1 MISEGEERPGVPRQ
15 DDEPPDVPRP
25 GDERPEAT
33 RPGGEQPEAT
43 RPGGEQ
49 PEATRPGGEQP
60 EATRPG
66 GEQPEAPRPGG
77 EPFRPE
83 ALSPAG
89 IPPAGLSH
97 PRRLH
102 PAEIVLAA
110 LENLREILI
119 AAVVGLLVGGGAGGM
134 PPLAGAMLAL
144 GGVAVA
150 AAIGYVRWR
159 HTTYSVAGA
168 ALHFRHGVISP
179 DETSVPLGRIQAIDA
194 TQGPV
199 QRLFGVQELHVQTA
213 GGGAEG
219 EIVLRAVSEAA
230 ASELR
235 AAAGLPDPV
244 AQDLPEWRLGLGAL
258 LVTAVTAPQLGVIL
272 PLVGAFAAAGD
283 DVLFGGGE
291 GEQLIDNLADDP
303 GAIALV
309 AVAVAGAALLLSFMG
324 AIVAFAGFSL
334 VRDGERLRIRRG
346 LLARRAASV
355 PLARVHAVDV
365 VEGVL
370 RRPFGL
376 ASVRMETAGYR
387 SEAAAAQ
394 TLLPLVRVRDL
405 PRLLEEFV
413 PALAEE
419 QPAGGARP
427 EAAPEERPA
436 GGARPEAAVTR
447 SPAPP
452 SLQRPP
458 ARARRR
464 YALPPALAGAALGA
478 VLTAVVPAAWPAVP
492 LLALLGAAE
501 GLLRHRSAGWR
512 DDGRRLVV
520 RGRVLARRTLLARV
534 DRLQEH
540 GLRASPLQRRAALAD
555 FEASV
560 GSGRTGRVRHLEASA
575 AGALFERL
583 RPRAAPHG

>member
-1 MISEGEERPGVPRQ
+1 MSSE
-15 DDEPPDVPRP
+15 
-25 GDERPEAT
+25 ERPEAL
-33 RPGGEQPEAT
+33 A
-43 RPGGEQ
+43 
-49 PEATRPGGEQP
+49 
-60 EATRPG
+60 
-66 GEQPEAPRPGG
+66 
-77 EPFRPE
+77 
-83 ALSPAG
+83 PAG
-89 IPPAGLSH
+89 LPAAPLSH
-97 PRRLH
+97 PRHLH

-110 LENLREILI
+110 LENFREILI
-119 AAVVGLLVGGGAGGM
+119 AGVLGLLVGGGAGGM
-134 PPLAGAMLAL
+134 PPLAGVMLAL
-144 GGVAVA
+144 GGVVVA

-159 HTTYSVAGA
+159 HTTYSVAGE
-168 ALHFRHGVISP
+168 ALHFRSGVISP
-179 DETSVPLGRIQAIDA
+179 DETSVPLGRIQAVDA

-213 GGGAEG
+213 GGGSEG

-235 AAAGLPDPV
+235 AIAGLPDPV
-244 AQDLPEWRLGLGAL
+244 ARDLPEWRLGLGAL

-283 DVLFGGGE
+283 DVLFGGGD
-291 GEQLIDNLADDP
+291 GEQLIDNLVDDT
-303 GAIALV
+303 GLLV
-309 AVAVAGAALLLSFMG
+309 LVVIAVAGAALLLSFAG

-355 PLARVHAVDV
+355 PLSRVHAVDV

-394 TLLPLVRVRDL
+394 TLLPLVLVRDV

-413 PALAEE
+413 PALAEAAPAAGPAAATTE
-419 QPAGGARP
+419 RAPAGTAP
-427 EAAPEERPA
+427 EAATTEGTAARRRP
-436 GGARPEAAVTR
+436 GAAA
-447 SPAPP
+447 PA
-452 SLQRPP
+452 LERPP

-464 YALPPALAGAALGA
+464 YALPPAIFGAALGA
-478 VLTAVVPAAWPAVP
+478 VFTAFVPAAWPAVP
-492 LLALLGAAE
+492 VLALLGAAE
-501 GLLRHRSAGWR
+501 GLLRYRSAGWR
-512 DDGRRLVV
+512 EDGRRLVV
-520 RGRVLARRTLLARV
+520 RGRVVARRTLLARV

-540 GLRASPLQRRAALAD
+540 SLRASPVQRRASLAD
-555 FEASV
+555 FEAAV
-560 GSGRTGRVRHLEASA
+560 GSGRTGRVRHLEAGV

-583 RPRAAPHG
+583 RPRAG

>member
-1 MISEGEERPGVPRQ
+1 MSSEGEERREARGPGGDLSRPEAPAPGVARP
-15 DDEPPDVPRP
+15 EAPAP
-25 GDERPEAT
+25 GDEPS
-33 RPGGEQPEAT
+33 RPG
-43 RPGGEQ
+43 
-49 PEATRPGGEQP
+49 
-60 EATRPG
+60 
-66 GEQPEAPRPGG
+66 APASGAR
-77 EPFRPE
+77 
-83 ALSPAG
+83 
-89 IPPAGLSH
+89 PPAASSY

-159 HTTYSVAGA
+159 HTTYAVAGE

-199 QRLFGVQELHVQTA
+199 QRLFGVEELHVQTA

-219 EIVLRAVSEAA
+219 EIVLRAVSDAA

-272 PLVGAFAAAGD
+272 PLVGAFAATGD

-291 GEQLIDNLADDP
+291 GEQLIDKLADDP
-303 GAIALV
+303 GTLALIL
-309 AVAVAGAALLLSFMG
+309 VAVAGAALLLSFIG
-324 AIVAFAGFSL
+324 AIVAFAGFTL

-394 TLLPLVRVRDL
+394 TLLPLVRVRDV

-419 QPAGGARP
+419 AGP
-427 EAAPEERPA
+427 FLE
-436 GGARPEAAVTR
+436 
-447 SPAPP
+447 
-452 SLQRPP
+452 RPP

-478 VLTAVVPAAWPAVP
+478 VLTAVVPAAWPALP
-492 LLALLGAAE
+492 LFALLGAAE
-501 GLLRHRSAGWR
+501 GLLRYRSAGWR
-512 DDGRRLVV
+512 DDGGRLVV

-540 GLRASPLQRRAALAD
+540 GLRASPLQRRARLVD
-555 FEASV
+555 FEAAV
-560 GSGRTGRVRHLEASA
+560 GSGRTGRVRHLEASV
-575 AGALFERL
+575 AGTLFERL
-583 RPRAAPHG
+583 RPRAARRG

>member
-1 MISEGEERPGVPRQ
+1 MSSEEQARPEGPQ
-15 DDEPPDVPRP
+15 RP
-25 GDERPEAT
+25 ERPE
-33 RPGGEQPEAT
+33 RLEPPEPGEVPHAE
-43 RPGGEQ
+43 
-49 PEATRPGGEQP
+49 
-60 EATRPG
+60 
-66 GEQPEAPRPGG
+66 
-77 EPFRPE
+77 
-83 ALSPAG
+83 LSN
-89 IPPAGLSH
+89 

-110 LENLREILI
+110 LENLREIII
-119 AAVVGLLVGGGAGGM
+119 AAVVGLLIGGGAGGM
-134 PPLAGAMLAL
+134 PPVAGLLFGLAGVALAAGL
-144 GGVAVA
+144 
-150 AAIGYVRWR
+150 GYVRWVS
-159 HTTYSVAGA
+159 TTYWVAGE
-168 ALHFRHGVISP
+168 ALHSRRGLISP

-219 EIVLRAVSEAA
+219 EIVLRAVSDAA

-235 AAAGLPDPV
+235 AVAGLPDPI
-244 AQDLPEWRLGLGAL
+244 ARELPEWRLGAGAL

-291 GEQLIDNLADDP
+291 GEQLIDQLIDDP
-303 GAIALV
+303 GLLALV
-309 AVAVAGAALLLSFMG
+309 VAAVAGAALLLSFLG
-324 AIVAFAGFSL
+324 AIVAFSGFSL

-394 TLLPLVRVRDL
+394 TLVPLVRVRDV
-405 PRLLEEFV
+405 PRLLAEFV
-413 PALAEE
+413 PALAVEA
-419 QPAGGARP
+419 PAGPA
-427 EAAPEERPA
+427 EAAK
-436 GGARPEAAVTR
+436 
-447 SPAPP
+447 PP
-452 SLQRPP
+452 LERPP

-464 YALPPALAGAALGA
+464 YALPPALAGAALGG
-478 VLTAVVPAAWPAVP
+478 VLTALVAPTWPAVP
-492 LLALLGAAE
+492 LLALLGAVE

-520 RGRVLARRTLLARV
+520 RGRLVARRTLLARV

-555 FEASV
+555 FEAAV
-560 GSGRTGRVRHLEASA
+560 GSGRTGRVRHLEADV

-583 RPRAAPHG
+583 RPRGG

>member
-1 MISEGEERPGVPRQ
+1 MRSEGSEGTRPEG
-15 DDEPPDVPRP
+15 PPSGPRP
-25 GDERPEAT
+25 EGPPSGPRPEGPP
-33 RPGGEQPEAT
+33 PG
-43 RPGGEQ
+43 
-49 PEATRPGGEQP
+49 
-60 EATRPG
+60 
-66 GEQPEAPRPGG
+66 PRPEGPPPG
-77 EPFRPE
+77 PRPE
-83 ALSPAG
+83 GPPSGAAHAALSG
-89 IPPAGLSH
+89 
-97 PRRLH
+97 PRHLH

-134 PPLAGAMLAL
+134 PPLAGVMLAL
-144 GGVAVA
+144 GGVVVA
-150 AAIGYVRWR
+150 AVVGYVRWR
-159 HTTYSVAGA
+159 HTTYSVAGE
-168 ALHFRHGVISP
+168 ALHFRRGVISP
-179 DETSVPLGRIQAIDA
+179 DETSVPLGRIQALDS

-213 GGGAEG
+213 GGGSEG
-219 EIVLRAVSEAA
+219 EIVLRAVSAA
-230 ASELR
+230 AAAELH
-235 AAAGLPDPV
+235 AAAGLAAPV
-244 AQDLPEWRLGLGAL
+244 ARDLPEWRLGLGAL

-283 DVLFGGGE
+283 DVFFGRGE
-291 GEQLIDNLADDP
+291 GERLIDTLLDDP
-303 GAIALV
+303 GALV
-309 AVAVAGAALLLSFMG
+309 LVVIAVAVAALLLSFLG

-394 TLLPLVRVRDL
+394 TLLPLVRVRDV
-405 PRLLEEFV
+405 PLLLAEFV

-419 QPAGGARP
+419 ARGPVATGLPAEAATREPPATAADAPGAAAPRAPAARP
-427 EAAPEERPA
+427 
-436 GGARPEAAVTR
+436 
-447 SPAPP
+447 
-452 SLQRPP
+452 LHRPP

-464 YALPPALAGAALGA
+464 YALPPAFLGGALGA

-492 LLALLGAAE
+492 LLAVLGAAD

-520 RGRVLARRTLLARV
+520 RSRVLARRTLLARV

-540 GLRASPLQRRAALAD
+540 GLRASPLQRRATLAD
-555 FEASV
+555 FEAAV
-560 GSGRTGRVRHLEASA
+560 GSGRRGRVRHLEASV

-583 RPRAAPHG
+583 RPRAG

>member
-1 MISEGEERPGVPRQ
+1 MSFEEG
-15 DDEPPDVPRP
+15 
-25 GDERPEAT
+25 
-33 RPGGEQPEAT
+33 
-43 RPGGEQ
+43 
-49 PEATRPGGEQP
+49 
-60 EATRPG
+60 
-66 GEQPEAPRPGG
+66 PEAPRP
-77 EPFRPE
+77 RE
-83 ALSPAG
+83 ALSRPREALSH
-89 IPPAGLSH
+89 PREALSH

-119 AAVVGLLVGGGAGGM
+119 AAVVGLFVGGGAGGM
-134 PPLAGAMLAL
+134 PPIAGAMLAL

-159 HTTYSVAGA
+159 HTTYSVAGE
-168 ALHFRHGVISP
+168 ALHFRRGVISP
-179 DETSVPLGRIQAIDA
+179 DETSVPIGRIQAIDA

-213 GGGAEG
+213 GGGSEG

-235 AAAGLPDPV
+235 AIAGLPDPV
-244 AQDLPEWRLGLGAL
+244 ARDLPEWRLGPGAL

-291 GEQLIDNLADDP
+291 GEQLIDKLLDDP
-303 GAIALV
+303 GLLLLV
-309 AVAVAGAALLLSFMG
+309 VGAVAVAALLLSFAG
-324 AIVAFAGFSL
+324 AIVTFAGFSL

-394 TLLPLVRVRDL
+394 TLLPLVRVRDV
-405 PRLLEEFV
+405 PQLLAEFV
-413 PALAEE
+413 PALAQGADGASAEV
-419 QPAGGARP
+419 PGGA
-427 EAAPEERPA
+427 
-436 GGARPEAAVTR
+436 AAVTR
-447 SPAPP
+447 SPDAQP
-452 SLQRPP
+452 LQRPP

-464 YALPPALAGAALGA
+464 YALPPALVGAALGA
-478 VLTAVVPAAWPAVP
+478 ALTAVVPAAWSAVP

-501 GLLRHRSAGWR
+501 GLSRHRSAGWR

-540 GLRASPLQRRAALAD
+540 GLRASPMQRRASLAD
-555 FEASV
+555 FEAAV
-560 GSGRTGRVRHLEASA
+560 GSGRTGRVRHLEAGV

-583 RPRAAPHG
+583 RPRAG

>member
-1 MISEGEERPGVPRQ
+1 MSSEER
-15 DDEPPDVPRP
+15 
-25 GDERPEAT
+25 
-33 RPGGEQPEAT
+33 
-43 RPGGEQ
+43 
-49 PEATRPGGEQP
+49 
-60 EATRPG
+60 
-66 GEQPEAPRPGG
+66 PEAPRPP
-77 EPFRPE
+77 EPEPPEAPRPE
-83 ALSPAG
+83 PEPPEAPEAPRPEPERPAAARPPEAPPAEAL
-89 IPPAGLSH
+89 PPAGLPAAPLSH
-97 PRRLH
+97 PQHLH

-119 AAVVGLLVGGGAGGM
+119 AAVLGLLVGGGAGGM
-134 PPLAGAMLAL
+134 PPLAGVMLAL
-144 GGVAVA
+144 GGVVVA
-150 AAIGYVRWR
+150 AVIGYVRWR
-159 HTTYSVAGA
+159 HTTYSVAGE
-168 ALHFRHGVISP
+168 ALHFRSGVISP
-179 DETSVPLGRIQAIDA
+179 DETSVPLGRIQAVDA

-213 GGGAEG
+213 GGGSEG
-219 EIVLRAVSEAA
+219 EIVLRALSEAA

-235 AAAGLPDPV
+235 AIAGLPDPV
-244 AQDLPEWRLGLGAL
+244 ARDLPEWRLGPGAL

-291 GEQLIDNLADDP
+291 GEQLIDKFIDDT
-303 GAIALV
+303 GLLV
-309 AVAVAGAALLLSFMG
+309 LVVIAVAGAALLLSFAG

-355 PLARVHAVDV
+355 PLSRVHAVDV

-394 TLLPLVRVRDL
+394 TLLPLVRVRDV
-405 PRLLEEFV
+405 PRLLAEFV
-413 PALAEE
+413 PALAEVAP
-419 QPAGGARP
+419 QADAPAL
-427 EAAPEERPA
+427 E
-436 GGARPEAAVTR
+436 
-447 SPAPP
+447 
-452 SLQRPP
+452 RPP

-478 VLTAVVPAAWPAVP
+478 VLTVFVPAAWPSVP

-501 GLLRHRSAGWR
+501 GLLRYRSAGWR

-540 GLRASPLQRRAALAD
+540 GLRASPVQRRASLAD
-555 FEASV
+555 FEAAV
-560 GSGRTGRVRHLEASA
+560 GSGRKGRVRHLEAGV

-583 RPRAAPHG
+583 RPRAG

>member
-1 MISEGEERPGVPRQ
+1 MSSEGGG
-15 DDEPPDVPRP
+15 PRP
-25 GDERPEAT
+25 AGPT
-33 RPGGEQPEAT
+33 
-43 RPGGEQ
+43 
-49 PEATRPGGEQP
+49 
-60 EATRPG
+60 
-66 GEQPEAPRPGG
+66 
-77 EPFRPE
+77 RPE
-83 ALSPAG
+83 ALSP
-89 IPPAGLSH
+89 PPHAALSH
-97 PRRLH
+97 PRHLH

-134 PPLAGAMLAL
+134 PPLAGVMLAL
-144 GGVAVA
+144 GGVVVA
-150 AAIGYVRWR
+150 AVVGYVRWR
-159 HTTYSVAGA
+159 HTTYLVAGE
-168 ALHFRHGVISP
+168 ALHFRRGVISP
-179 DETSVPLGRIQAIDA
+179 DETSVPLGRIQALDS

-213 GGGAEG
+213 GGGSEG
-219 EIVLRAVSEAA
+219 EIVLRAVSAAA
-230 ASELR
+230 ASELHG
-235 AAAGLPDPV
+235 AAGLPAPV
-244 AQDLPEWRLGLGAL
+244 ARDLPEWRLGPGAL

-283 DVLFGGGE
+283 DVFFGGGE
-291 GEQLIDNLADDP
+291 GEQLIDTLLDDP
-303 GAIALV
+303 GALV
-309 AVAVAGAALLLSFMG
+309 LVVIAVAGAALLLSFLG

-394 TLLPLVRVRDL
+394 TLLPLVRVRDV
-405 PRLLEEFV
+405 PRLLAEFA

-419 QPAGGARP
+419 AQAAAAS
-427 EAAPEERPA
+427 EAAAAAAA
-436 GGARPEAAVTR
+436 GETAAPTAAGEAA
-447 SPAPP
+447 APRAALP
-452 SLQRPP
+452 LQRPP

-464 YALPPALAGAALGA
+464 YALPPALLGAALGV

-501 GLLRHRSAGWR
+501 GLSRYRSAGWR

-520 RGRVLARRTLLARV
+520 RSRVLARRTLLARV

-555 FEASV
+555 FEAAV
-560 GSGRTGRVRHLEASA
+560 GSGRTGRVRHLEASV

-583 RPRAAPHG
+583 RPLAAPHG

>member
-1 MISEGEERPGVPRQ
+1 MSFDAPERPAPS
-15 DDEPPDVPRP
+15 
-25 GDERPEAT
+25 T
-33 RPGGEQPEAT
+33 GGAPLS
-43 RPGGEQ
+43 
-49 PEATRPGGEQP
+49 
-60 EATRPG
+60 
-66 GEQPEAPRPGG
+66 APR
-77 EPFRPE
+77 
-83 ALSPAG
+83 
-89 IPPAGLSH
+89 H
-97 PRRLH
+97 LH
-102 PAEIVLAA
+102 PAEIILAA

-134 PPLAGAMLAL
+134 PPLAGLMLAV
-144 GGVAVA
+144 GGLAVAVVL
-150 AAIGYVRWR
+150 GYVRWR
-159 HTTYSVAGA
+159 HTTYSVAGG
-168 ALHFRHGVISP
+168 ALHFRRGVISP

-213 GGGAEG
+213 GGGSEG

-230 ASELR
+230 ATELH
-235 AAAGLPDPV
+235 AAASLDAPV
-244 AQDLPEWRLGLGAL
+244 ARDLPEWRLGLGEL

-291 GEQLIDNLADDP
+291 GEQLIDKLRDEP
-303 GAIALV
+303 GTLV
-309 AVAVAGAALLLSFMG
+309 LVVIAVAAAALLLSFLG
-324 AIVAFAGFSL
+324 AIVAFAGFTL
-334 VRDGERLRIRRG
+334 VRDGDRLRIRRG

-394 TLLPLVRVRDL
+394 TLLPLVRVRDV

-413 PALAEE
+413 PALAAE
-419 QPAGGARP
+419 
-427 EAAPEERPA
+427 
-436 GGARPEAAVTR
+436 
-447 SPAPP
+447 APP
-452 SLQRPP
+452 SAWPALQRPP

-464 YALPPALAGAALGA
+464 YALPPALLGGALGAALT
-478 VLTAVVPAAWPAVP
+478 VFVPPAWPAVP
-492 LLALLGAAE
+492 LLALLGVAE
-501 GLLRHRSAGWR
+501 GLSRHRSAGWR

-555 FEASV
+555 FEAAV
-560 GSGRTGRVRHLEASA
+560 GSGRRGRVRHLEADV
-575 AGALFERL
+575 AGVLFERL
-583 RPRAAPHG
+583 RAAPYG

>member
-1 MISEGEERPGVPRQ
+1 MSSE
-15 DDEPPDVPRP
+15 
-25 GDERPEAT
+25 ERPEA
-33 RPGGEQPEAT
+33 
-43 RPGGEQ
+43 
-49 PEATRPGGEQP
+49 
-60 EATRPG
+60 
-66 GEQPEAPRPGG
+66 
-77 EPFRPE
+77 
-83 ALSPAG
+83 ALSE
-89 IPPAGLSH
+89 

-119 AAVVGLLVGGGAGGM
+119 AAVVGLFVGGGAGGM
-134 PPLAGAMLAL
+134 PPIAGAVLAL

-150 AAIGYVRWR
+150 TVIGYVRWQ
-159 HTTYSVAGA
+159 HTTYSVAGE

-179 DETSVPLGRIQAIDA
+179 DETSVPIGRIQAVDA

-213 GGGAEG
+213 GGGSEG
-219 EIVLRAVSEAA
+219 EIVLRAVSDAA

-235 AAAGLPDPV
+235 ALAGLPDPV
-244 AQDLPEWRLGLGAL
+244 ARDLPEWRLGAGAL

-291 GEQLIDNLADDP
+291 GEQLIDKLRDDP
-303 GAIALV
+303 GLLLLV
-309 AVAVAGAALLLSFMG
+309 AIAVAGAALLLSFAG
-324 AIVAFAGFSL
+324 AIVTFAGFSL
-334 VRDGERLRIRRG
+334 VRDGDRLRIRRG

-355 PLARVHAVDV
+355 PLSRVHAVDV

-394 TLLPLVRVRDL
+394 TLLPLGRVRDV
-405 PRLLEEFV
+405 PRLLAEFV

-419 QPAGGARP
+419 
-427 EAAPEERPA
+427 AAQ
-436 GGARPEAAVTR
+436 AAL
-447 SPAPP
+447 P
-452 SLQRPP
+452 SLQPP
-458 ARARRR
+458 PPRARRR
-464 YALPPALAGAALGA
+464 YALPPALAGTALGA

-492 LLALLGAAE
+492 LLALLGAAD
-501 GLLRHRSAGWR
+501 GFLRHRSAGWR
-512 DDGRRLVV
+512 DDGRRLIVRRRVV
-520 RGRVLARRTLLARV
+520 ARRTLIARV

-540 GLRASPLQRRAALAD
+540 GLRASPLQRRSGLA
-555 FEASV
+555 
-560 GSGRTGRVRHLEASA
+560 
-575 AGALFERL
+575 
-583 RPRAAPHG
+583 

>member
-1 MISEGEERPGVPRQ
+1 MSS
-15 DDEPPDVPRP
+15 
-25 GDERPEAT
+25 ERPEN
-33 RPGGEQPEAT
+33 GEQRGEPA
-43 RPGGEQ
+43 GGAAHAELS
-49 PEATRPGGEQP
+49 
-60 EATRPG
+60 
-66 GEQPEAPRPGG
+66 APR
-77 EPFRPE
+77 
-83 ALSPAG
+83 
-89 IPPAGLSH
+89 H
-97 PRRLH
+97 LH

-150 AAIGYVRWR
+150 AVVGYVRWR
-159 HTTYSVAGA
+159 HTTYSVAGN

-179 DETSVPLGRIQAIDA
+179 DETSVPLGRVQAIDA

-213 GGGAEG
+213 GGGSEG
-219 EIVLRAVSEAA
+219 EIVLRAVSDAA

-235 AAAGLPDPV
+235 AIAGLPDPV
-244 AQDLPEWRLGLGAL
+244 ARDLPEWRLGLAAL
-258 LVTAVTAPQLGVIL
+258 IVTAVTAPQLGVIL

-291 GEQLIDNLADDP
+291 GEQLIDELIDDP
-303 GAIALV
+303 GLLV
-309 AVAVAGAALLLSFMG
+309 VVVIAVAGAALLLSFVG
-324 AIVAFAGFSL
+324 AIVTFAGFSL

-394 TLLPLVRVRDL
+394 TLLPLVRVRDV
-405 PRLLEEFV
+405 PRLMAEFV
-413 PALAEE
+413 PPLAE
-419 QPAGGARP
+419 GAD
-427 EAAPEERPA
+427 AADAPHAPSF
-436 GGARPEAAVTR
+436 GA
-447 SPAPP
+447 

-464 YALPPALAGAALGA
+464 YAFPPAVGGAVLGA
-478 VLTAVVPAAWPAVP
+478 VLTAFVPEAWPAVP

-512 DDGRRLVV
+512 DDGRRFVV
-520 RGRVLARRTLLARV
+520 RGRLLARRTLLARV

-555 FEASV
+555 FEAAV
-560 GSGRTGRVRHLEASA
+560 GSGRRGRVRHLEAGV

-583 RPRAAPHG
+583 RPRTG

>member
-1 MISEGEERPGVPRQ
+1 MSSEGTGPAGP
-15 DDEPPDVPRP
+15 
-25 GDERPEAT
+25 T
-33 RPGGEQPEAT
+33 RPD
-43 RPGGEQ
+43 
-49 PEATRPGGEQP
+49 
-60 EATRPG
+60 
-66 GEQPEAPRPGG
+66 
-77 EPFRPE
+77 
-83 ALSPAG
+83 ALSP
-89 IPPAGLSH
+89 PPHAALSR
-97 PRRLH
+97 PRHLH

-134 PPLAGAMLAL
+134 PPLAGVMLAL
-144 GGVAVA
+144 GGVVVA
-150 AAIGYVRWR
+150 AGVGYVRWR
-159 HTTYSVAGA
+159 HTTYSVAGE
-168 ALHFRHGVISP
+168 ALHFRRGVISP
-179 DETSVPLGRIQAIDA
+179 DETSVPLGRIQALDS

-213 GGGAEG
+213 GGGSEG
-219 EIVLRAVSEAA
+219 EIVLRAVSAAA
-230 ASELR
+230 ASELH
-235 AAAGLPDPV
+235 AAAGLPAPV
-244 AQDLPEWRLGLGAL
+244 ARDLPEWRLGLGAL

-272 PLVGAFAAAGD
+272 PLVGGFAAAGD
-283 DVLFGGGE
+283 DVFFGGGE
-291 GEQLIDNLADDP
+291 GERLIDTLLDDR
-303 GAIALV
+303 GALV
-309 AVAVAGAALLLSFMG
+309 LAVIAVAVAALLLSFLG

-355 PLARVHAVDV
+355 PLSRVHAVDV

-394 TLLPLVRVRDL
+394 TLLPLVRVRDV
-405 PRLLEEFV
+405 PRLLAEFV

-419 QPAGGARP
+419 VRGPVATGLPA
-427 EAAPEERPA
+427 EAATREPPA
-436 GGARPEAAVTR
+436 AAAPR
-447 SPAPP
+447 APAACP
-452 SLQRPP
+452 LHRPP

-464 YALPPALAGAALGA
+464 YALPPALLGGALGA

-492 LLALLGAAE
+492 LLALIGAVE
-501 GLLRHRSAGWR
+501 GLLRYRSAGWR
-512 DDGRRLVV
+512 DDGGRLVV

-555 FEASV
+555 FEAAV
-560 GSGRTGRVRHLEASA
+560 GSGRKGRVRHLEAGV

-583 RPRAAPHG
+583 RPRAG

>member
-1 MISEGEERPGVPRQ
+1 MSSEEGPEAPPGA
-15 DDEPPDVPRP
+15 
-25 GDERPEAT
+25 ERPEPERPAT
-33 RPGGEQPEAT
+33 ERPEPE
-43 RPGGEQ
+43 RP
-49 PEATRPGGEQP
+49 AAARP
-60 EATRPG
+60 
-66 GEQPEAPRPGG
+66 PEAPP
-77 EPFRPE
+77 PE

-89 IPPAGLSH
+89 LAAAPLSH
-97 PRRLH
+97 PRHLH

-119 AAVVGLLVGGGAGGM
+119 AAVLGLLVGGGAGGM
-134 PPLAGAMLAL
+134 PPLAGVMLAL
-144 GGVAVA
+144 GGVVVA
-150 AAIGYVRWR
+150 AVIGYVRWR
-159 HTTYSVAGA
+159 HTTYSVAGE
-168 ALHFRHGVISP
+168 ALHFRSGVISP
-179 DETSVPLGRIQAIDA
+179 DETSVPLGRIQAVDA

-213 GGGAEG
+213 GGGSEG

-235 AAAGLPDPV
+235 AIAGLPDPV
-244 AQDLPEWRLGLGAL
+244 ARDLPEWRLGPGAL

-291 GEQLIDNLADDP
+291 GEQLIDTLIDDT
-303 GAIALV
+303 GLLV
-309 AVAVAGAALLLSFMG
+309 LVVIAVAGAALLLSFAG

-355 PLARVHAVDV
+355 PLSRVHAVDV

-394 TLLPLVRVRDL
+394 TLLPLVRVRDV
-405 PRLLEEFV
+405 PRLLAEFV
-413 PALAEE
+413 PALAEV
-419 QPAGGARP
+419 PPAAGGLPDAAATERAGAG
-427 EAAPEERPA
+427 AAPD
-436 GGARPEAAVTR
+436 AAA
-447 SPAPP
+447 APT
-452 SLQRPP
+452 LERPP

-478 VLTAVVPAAWPAVP
+478 VLTAFVPAAWPSVP

-501 GLLRHRSAGWR
+501 GILRYRSAGWR

-520 RGRVLARRTLLARV
+520 RGRVIARRTLLARV

-540 GLRASPLQRRAALAD
+540 GLRASPVQRRASLAD
-555 FEASV
+555 FEAAV
-560 GSGRTGRVRHLEASA
+560 GSGRTGRVRHLEAGV

-583 RPRAAPHG
+583 RPRAG